1 MKPTLREP
9 ACRLAAFAWIVGEAK
24 HTPEDGLKRGEIRL
38 SERRLAEVMCWP
50 RPRAQRFLK
59 WLVERSMLRSVERST
74 QGTVFVV
81 VSYRKFQDPK
91 NERSTERSGE
101 RSNTKN
107 KKKGRRFNGV
117 AETPKSEGGDAV
129 LTEGP
134 VTKKK
139 PAAKKALSLDA
150 QRAFLAAE
158 IRKGEADA

>member
-1 MKPTLREP
+1 MPAGGGWWKFHRQAFESELKPTLREP

-38 SERRLAEVMCWP
+38 SERRPAEVMWWP

-117 AETPKSEGGDAV
+117 AETSKSEGGADRCLACGADRY
-129 LTEGP
+129 T
-134 VTKKK
+134 
-139 PAAKKALSLDA
+139 AL
-150 QRAFLAAE
+150 
-158 IRKGEADA
+158 